1 MKIAKPKKVLK
12 ISLGIVIGVIC
23 SQLFANT
30 TKFCA
35 PHLVK
40 RTQVL
45 DEEELVETTTSRT
58 KNLLFVG
65 KFFFPYHTKNA
76 SIKYYFHE
84 NTKELI
90 RHSRNPITKPNFL
103 RDEAPVIIY
112 VLRKDGF

>member
-1 MKIAKPKKVLK
+1 M
-12 ISLGIVIGVIC
+12 
-23 SQLFANT
+23 
-30 TKFCA
+30 
-35 PHLVK
+35 
-40 RTQVL
+40 L
-45 DEEELVETTTSRT
+45 DEEELVETPTSRT